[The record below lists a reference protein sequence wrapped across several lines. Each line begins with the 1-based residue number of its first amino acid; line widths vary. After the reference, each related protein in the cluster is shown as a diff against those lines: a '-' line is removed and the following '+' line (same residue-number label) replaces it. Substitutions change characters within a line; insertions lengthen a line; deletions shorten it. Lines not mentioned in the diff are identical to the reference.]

1 MITRR
6 KAGAFAACIVA
17 LAGMAALGVG
27 TVLAQGVS
35 TYPDRQIRII
45 VPYPPG
51 GSTDPVA
58 RLVAEELKTMWG
70 QPVIVDNRAGAAG
83 SIGTDAVAKAT
94 PDGYTILFHT
104 SVIST
109 DPSFKK
115 LTPYNVQ
122 RDLMPLVQVATGPY
136 LLVTPPGFPVST
148 VKELIA
154 YAKANP
160 GKLNYGSAGSGSS
173 GHLIGELFKLRAG
186 IDMVHVPFR
195 GGGPSIQAVM
205 GGEIQ
210 VLFDTVSGSRSLV
223 DGGQLKGLAVT
234 SAERAA
240 LMPNMPT
247 MAQSGM
253 EGGFEQVYWLG
264 FFAPAGTPKDVA
276 EKLAT
281 GISAAIGKPLI
292 ALRLRELGLLPRTV
306 PLSDF
311 SKIVDEDIE
320 KWRGVIRD
328 AGIEPQ

>member
-1 MITRR
+1 MISRR
-6 KAGAFAACIVA
+6 KAGLVCAWV
-17 LAGMAALGVG
+17 AALGMVAAASAG
-27 TVLAQGVS
+27 TALAQGAA

-58 RLVAEELKTMWG
+58 RLVAEELKNLWG

-83 SIGTDAVAKAT
+83 SIGTDAVAKAA

-109 DPSFKK
+109 DPSFKRQ
-115 LTPYNVQ
+115 TPYNVQ
-122 RDLMPLVQVATGPY
+122 RDLMPLMQVATGPY
-136 LLVTPPGFPVST
+136 LLVTPPSFPVSN
-148 VKELIA
+148 VRELIA

-173 GHLIGELFKLRAG
+173 GHLIAELFKLRAG

-210 VLFDTVSGSRSLV
+210 VLFDTVSGSRSLAE
-223 DGGQLKGLAVT
+223 GGQLKGLAVT

-240 LMPNMPT
+240 LMPNTPT
-247 MAQSGM
+247 MAESGM

-264 FFAPAGTPKDVA
+264 FFAPAGTPRDVA
-276 EKLAT
+276 AKLAS
-281 GISAAIGKPLI
+281 GISAAIAKPTV
-292 ALRLRELGLLPRTV
+292 AARLRELGLLPRSV
-306 PLSDF
+306 ALSEF
-311 SKIVDEDIE
+311 GKIVDEDIE